1 MSVGDAIPISALNHY
16 GYCPR
21 RCYLI
26 HAEQSFADN
35 LHTQRG
41 TAEHER
47 TDSVFVENKPG
58 ATVERALPVFSAT
71 LGLSGRCDV
80 VEFHE
85 DGRVYPVEYKHG
97 KKRKWLNDDLQLA
110 AQMLCLAEM
119 LGRPVTMGAV
129 YHIQSKRRREVALTA
144 ALVASVQSTVAE
156 VRQLLSAPQAPD
168 PTTERQRCGECSL
181 HELCQPESFWYATRA
196 AESRAALFEPNDDS
210 EGAA

>member
-1 MSVGDAIPISALNHY
+1 MDDAIPLSALNHY
-16 GYCPR
+16 EYCPR

-35 LHTQRG
+35 IHTQRG

-58 ATVERALPVFSAT
+58 MRVERALPVFSTA

-80 VEFHE
+80 VEFYD
-85 DGRVYPVEYKHG
+85 DGRVFPVEYKHG

-119 LGRPVTMGAV
+119 LGRPVTMGAI
-129 YHIQSKRRREVALTA
+129 YHVQSRRRREVVLTSALA
-144 ALVASVQSTVAE
+144 NE
-156 VRQLLSAPQAPD
+156 VRQAAAAIQKLLVAAQAPP
-168 PTTERQRCGECSL
+168 PTAETQRCGECSL
-181 HELCQPESFWYATRA
+181 QEVCQPDLLRNA
-196 AESRAALFEPNDDS
+196 AWKQQRKQLFEAEEEAPT
-210 EGAA
+210 